1 MFNEDDKVI
10 QVKYDDVRKEWEL
23 KRQLNEKYKRMR
35 ENQADFDYFADNA
48 QW

>member
-1 MFNEDDKVI
+1 MFNEDDKSI
-10 QVKYDDVRKEWEL
+10 QVKYEDVRKEWEA

-35 ENQADFDYFADNA
+35 ENQNDFDYFADNA